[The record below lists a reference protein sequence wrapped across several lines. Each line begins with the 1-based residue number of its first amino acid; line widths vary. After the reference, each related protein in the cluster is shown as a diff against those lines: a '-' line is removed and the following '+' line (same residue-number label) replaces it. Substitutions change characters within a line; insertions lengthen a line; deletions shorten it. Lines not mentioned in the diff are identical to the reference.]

1 MNHYKKGLNKY
12 KSFIYRSLLNNE
24 MQSFFDTFRTK
35 LIIGNSKILFIH
47 IPKCAGTSFSKALYG
62 KQILHTTAKQFK
74 KYFPGSFEKLFKFTI
89 IRSPIERTI
98 SAYNFIKS
106 SGSKDVSIDYKIIYE
121 SKAFDNF
128 ENFVTIFLSKKENL
142 YIDNIFR
149 PQIDFIF
156 ENNKLIVDYIGLM
169 DNIEEVSKILKSK
182 GISIN
187 LEHTNRQKIPSLSQ
201 KEVNEELRKKIINIY
216 QSDWELYSKIK
227 DYEKK

>member
-1 MNHYKKGLNKY
+1 MNPYEIDVKRQFSSN
-12 KSFIYRSLLNNE
+12 IN
-24 MQSFFDTFRTK
+24 FDK
-35 LIIGNSKILFIH
+35 KILFIH

-62 KQILHTTAKQFK
+62 NQILHTTAKQFK

-128 ENFVTIFLSKKENL
+128 ENFVKIFLSKKENL

-149 PQIDFIF
+149 PQCDFIF
-156 ENNKLIVDYIGLM
+156 ENNKLILDYVGII
-169 DNIEEVSKILKSK
+169 DNLKEVLIMLESK
-182 GISIN
+182 GHRIN
-187 LEHTNRQKIPSLSQ
+187 LEHINKQKITFLDQ
-201 KEVNEELRKKIINIY
+201 KEINEELRKQIINIY
-216 QSDWELYSKIK
+216 QSDWKLYNKIK
-227 DYEKK
+227 NNEKK